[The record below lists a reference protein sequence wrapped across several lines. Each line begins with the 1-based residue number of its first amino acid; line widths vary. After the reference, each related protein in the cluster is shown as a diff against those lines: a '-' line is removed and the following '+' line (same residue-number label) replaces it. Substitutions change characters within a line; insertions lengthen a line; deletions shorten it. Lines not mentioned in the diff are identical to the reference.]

1 MFYKLMNNDILV
13 DLLREV
19 RYVRYLPKS
28 KRWINTDAM
37 SANGIMNMDGS
48 KIYHISGRAIAY
60 PSEITSVRIVKIDE
74 KEYNM
79 LATQYAVQRKE
90 NEELREEIDSLR
102 AQLNEQSSLLQQIL
116 AKLS

>member
-1 MFYKLMNNDILV
+1 MYYKLMNNDMVV
-13 DLLREV
+13 DLLQEIH
-19 RYVRYLPKS
+19 YVRYLPNS

-48 KIYHISGRAIAY
+48 KIYHISGRAIVY

-102 AQLNEQSSLLQQIL
+102 AQLNINEVNRNEKI
-116 AKLS
+116 